1 MKVYDLKDKNG
12 RVFAFEVN
20 NFLLGRRGVGKVV
33 RTIPGAR
40 ITRAPRLFSG
50 DDEFCEFEVEGK
62 VFVAWEPWGDNSRYW
77 IGPRPPEWC
86 EQVAT
91 VREAFVRYR
100 PLRLWSWL
108 TTRWSRPA

>member
-1 MKVYDLKDKNG
+1 MKVYDLKDKTG
-12 RVFAFEVN
+12 RVFAFEVDN
-20 NFLLGRRGVGKVV
+20 LLLQRRGVGKVV

-40 ITRAPRLFSG
+40 ITRVSG

-62 VFVAWEPWGDNSRYW
+62 VFVAEEPWGDNSRYW

-86 EQVAT
+86 EPVAT
-91 VREAFVRYR
+91 VRAAFLQYQLW

-108 TTRWSRPA
+108 T